1 MAMLQG
7 NSLTVTATG
16 YHLRA
21 YPHRNLRKDS
31 GDRQGRQ
38 PAAGPGEFSQQDRAS
53 HFHPTCAQLRPEEI
67 KSDGASN
74 PHFWET
80 NPLNTETL
88 TLPQFHSAGILESS
102 NVKAPAAKA
111 VSVRAFA
118 RLLRMLGTLM
128 ERTAATALAAES
140 KAASKMLAARRAA
153 IKTAAV
159 VGSKWTT
166 LATWVTTLPYP
177 ASTDSARTKK
187 QMRAPQ
193 GGAESNGNLPLT
205 PEEALATACD
215 LWASMHLETPS
226 KHLSVL
232 EFQDLLRKRFS
243 VKDGLLYLVP
253 KDRANELEA
262 PPATPAVTRR
272 GGLQQILSWAFLPQG
287 NEPYCTK
294 PLSLAVYAML
304 QRAHSAYSAYATV
317 LGRKFRAACGFA
329 VAASFNVTSRIWK
342 MLRGLLQC
350 ASPSFTFQSF
360 WTNIAQSADAAS
372 LLAAQCTV
380 ASAFVE
386 MPAAEGRS
394 SPSNA

>member
-16 YHLRA
+16 DQLRA
-21 YPHRNLRKDS
+21 YPHRNLCKDS
-31 GDRQGRQ
+31 GGRQGRQ

-53 HFHPTCAQLRPEEI
+53 HFQPKCAQRRPKEI
-67 KSDGASN
+67 KSDTAWN
-74 PHFWET
+74 PHFLET
-80 NPLNTETL
+80 NPLNTAPL
-88 TLPQFHSAGILESS
+88 TLPQTPSAGILKSS
-102 NVKAPAAKA
+102 NAKAPAAKA
-111 VSVRAFA
+111 VSLRAFA
-118 RLLRMLGTLM
+118 RLLRMLGNLM

-140 KAASKMLAARRAA
+140 RAASKMLAARRAA

-177 ASTDSARTKK
+177 ASAESVRTKK
-187 QMRAPQ
+187 QMRALR
-193 GGAESNGNLPLT
+193 GAADSDGNLPLT

-232 EFQDLLRKRFS
+232 EFQDLLRKRFL

-262 PPATPAVTRR
+262 PPATAAVTRR
-272 GGLQQILSWAFLPQG
+272 GGLQQIMSWAFLPQG

-294 PLSLAVYAML
+294 PFSLAVYAML
-304 QRAHSAYSAYATV
+304 QKAHSAYSAYATV
-317 LGRKFRAACGFA
+317 LGRKFRAACGLA

-342 MLRGLLQC
+342 MLRRLLQC
-350 ASPSFTFQSF
+350 ALPSFAFQSF
-360 WTNIAQSADAAS
+360 
-372 LLAAQCTV
+372 
-380 ASAFVE
+380 
-386 MPAAEGRS
+386 
-394 SPSNA
+394 